1 MITETVV
8 EATPREEKGKNASRR
23 LRANGQ
29 IPAAVY
35 GGGMESVPV
44 AINARE
50 LGTILRSDAGRNTIF
65 TLNIQGH
72 DSSPVMIKNLDVNPV
87 TNKLVHTDLVRIS
100 LTEKTQVSVRIEFV
114 GEPAGVKLSGGM
126 IDVHLHEVEIEC
138 LPRDIPEQIS
148 VDVSNMELGDH
159 IRVSDI
165 PVDSDAITLV
175 SDPDLLVVSLLAPS
189 AVVEEVVEAPADAAA
204 PTEAAPEA

>member
-23 LRANGQ
+23 LRASGQ

-35 GGGMESVPV
+35 GGGMDAVPV

-50 LGTILRSDAGRNTIF
+50 IGAILRSDTGRNSIF

-72 DSSPVMIKNLDVNPV
+72 DSSPVMIKNLDVHPV

-100 LTEKTQVSVRIEFV
+100 LTEKTQVSVRVEFV

-126 IDVHLHEVEIEC
+126 MDVHLHEVEVEC

-165 PVDSDAITLV
+165 SIDTDVITLV

-189 AVVEEVVEAPADAAA
+189 AIVEAEAEAPAEAAA
-204 PTEAAPEA
+204 PTEAAPES